1 MYWLYSVLVCAVSQ
15 YLGDMDTEG
24 GPSVQEDETTPLLP
38 LLYIPAPPGTVPG
51 RDPTNAHLQPSREYT
66 TTEEEE
72 ELIIVSEGVFNYCM
86 FHYYQLYTLLH

>member
-38 LLYIPAPPGTVPG
+38 LLYIPAPRVLFPGETLPMHIFN
-51 RDPTNAHLQPSREYT
+51 PSLAH
-66 TTEEEE
+66 
-72 ELIIVSEGVFNYCM
+72 VSIPP
-86 FHYYQLYTLLH
+86 LRRRRSL